1 MVAQILAL
9 PSLNLRGWPYS
20 HSLWDS
26 SIPLP
31 LCNSAVRIGCL
42 PFLPCTPG
50 WVGDRR
56 RCWLGG
62 TLRKQWEEDPDFLS
76 LTLKLICYCSA
87 ALFILP
93 RAWLE
98 LQWLHFFLKVLICCN
113 LFNHEEV
120 RPEPCGV
127 LSCALAVFGGGW
139 RTVRPRILGHAQ
151 HWT

>member
-9 PSLNLRGWPYS
+9 PSLNLRGWPYA

-26 SIPLP
+26 STPLP
-31 LCNSAVRIGCL
+31 LCNSAVHTGWL

-62 TLRKQWEEDPDFLS
+62 THRKQWEEDPDFLS
-76 LTLKLICYCSA
+76 LSLKLNLLLLSSLIYPASCLVRITVA
-87 ALFILP
+87 AFLSQGVNM
-93 RAWLE
+93 
-98 LQWLHFFLKVLICCN
+98 LQPL
-113 LFNHEEV
+113 NHEEV

-139 RTVRPRILGHAQ
+139 RTVRPRILKHAQ